1 LENGLS
7 AGFRRCKILVGSLRV
22 GSLERRRSLVEERG
36 TAPILAG
43 PCPKPTSA
51 QYGCAG
57 GRNRDFDD
65 LGILY
70 LPKFQYD
77 SLLRNPAADRGTCP
91 GHLPDFGLYS
101 RYERQILCI
110 NRYPGLDAAR

>member
-1 LENGLS
+1 MN
-7 AGFRRCKILVGSLRV
+7 ADFRRYKILMGSLRV

-36 TAPILAG
+36 TAPIFAG

-57 GRNRDFDD
+57 ARNRGFDE

-70 LPKFQYD
+70 LP
-77 SLLRNPAADRGTCP
+77 
-91 GHLPDFGLYS
+91 
-101 RYERQILCI
+101 
-110 NRYPGLDAAR
+110 